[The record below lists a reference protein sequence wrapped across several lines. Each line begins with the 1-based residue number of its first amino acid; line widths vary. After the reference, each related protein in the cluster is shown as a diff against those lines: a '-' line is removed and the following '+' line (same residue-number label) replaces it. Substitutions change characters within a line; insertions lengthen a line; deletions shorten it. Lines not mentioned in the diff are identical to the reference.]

1 MIPRATYRLQ
11 LNKDFTFADATAIIP
26 YLAALGVSHVYA
38 SPILTARAGSL
49 HGYDLVDPCRINPE
63 LGGEAGL
70 RDFVAALHTKDLGLI
85 VDIVPNHMGV
95 GGGDNPWWLDVL
107 RHGVNSAYAPFFDID
122 WTPLNRALTGKVLAP
137 FLGEPY
143 GTCLE
148 KGDLQ
153 LRKDDRHGW
162 AVFYHHHV
170 FPIRNADA
178 EKFDEAPDLVLAQH
192 DPSSPEGRN
201 NLHNLL
207 ERQYY
212 RLAWFRTAGD
222 MINWRRF
229 FDITELATLQA
240 DRWDVFQQTHE
251 LVLALYAEGLIDG
264 LRVDHIDGLADPAGY
279 CQRLRAALA
288 ERQERRPAGRRQR
301 AWVVVEKIL
310 APDEELDPSWN
321 MDGTTGYDFMN
332 EISLVLH
339 NSAGSQ
345 ALCRDWAARTSRP
358 AQFAKQE
365 YAARREIVVRAF
377 SAQLDSAVDA
387 MGRIA
392 DLDTNDR
399 DLSRAALRRC
409 LVEILGCFP
418 RYRSYAAQLESSP
431 SGAAS
436 LVHAIDAAR
445 PLCFPSDREHLDR
458 IFDWLG
464 SFQKDM
470 PNATL
475 RRLAIRR
482 FEQLSAP
489 VAAKAVEDTAF
500 YRHGPILSRTDVGFD
515 PGRGGFSVD
524 DWHECCLR
532 RVQNTPFA
540 LLATATH
547 DHKRGE
553 DVRARLAVLSEQP
566 EVWIAKLSEWMS
578 EIRDMTIGNAYIDPA
593 DIMMALQTIVGI
605 WPEELEP
612 DDLEACKDFAE
623 RVRVWQLKALREA
636 KLQTSWEAPDE
647 TYEETVLGLTSQLL
661 LGSALSEVRLS
672 ISRFVKSLLPA
683 ARDKTLAQTVLK
695 LCAPGVPDIYQGTEF
710 LDLSLVDPDNRRAV
724 DYAARATAL
733 VCPPSDL
740 NSTKQHFIARLL
752 QLRQRHPDVFYFGDY
767 RRLPVAGPNAEDI
780 VAFSRSYQ
788 DRHIVVIARVTAGN
802 PRTDDGYFN
811 TSVRLPIAGEWIDI
825 LQSGTADLAQSTDI
839 SLLLGNA
846 CVAVYATNAEGPRSR

>member
-1 MIPRATYRLQ
+1 MTPRATYRLQ
-11 LNKDFTFADATAIIP
+11 FNKHFTFADATAIIP

-38 SPILTARAGSL
+38 SPILAARAGST
-49 HGYDLVDPCRINPE
+49 HGYDVVDPCRINPE
-63 LGGEAGL
+63 LGGETGV
-70 RDFVAALHTKDLGLI
+70 REFVAALHAKDMGLI

-95 GGGDNPWWLDVL
+95 GGGDNLWWLDVL
-107 RHGVNSAYAPFFDID
+107 RNGVNSPYAPFFDID

-153 LRKDDRHGW
+153 LRKDERHGW
-162 AVFYHHHV
+162 AVFYHQHV
-170 FPIRNADA
+170 FPIRTVDA
-178 EKFDEAPDLVLAQH
+178 EKFDEDPDAALAQH
-192 DPSSPEGRN
+192 DPATPEGRD
-201 NLHNLL
+201 NLHSLL

-229 FDITELATLQA
+229 FDVTELATLQA
-240 DRWDVFQQTHE
+240 ERWDVFQQSHE
-251 LVLALYAEGLIDG
+251 LILNLYAEGLIDG
-264 LRVDHIDGLADPAGY
+264 LRIDHIDGLADPAGY

-288 ERQERRPAGRRQR
+288 ERQDQRPASQRQR

-310 APDEELDPSWN
+310 APDEELDPSWD

-332 EISLVLH
+332 EVSLLLH
-339 NSAGSQ
+339 DAAGSQ
-345 ALCRDWAARTSRP
+345 ALCRDWAARTGRP
-358 AQFAKQE
+358 AQFARQE

-387 MGRIA
+387 LGRIA
-392 DLDTNDR
+392 DLTTNDR

-418 RYRSYAAQLESSP
+418 RYRSYAAQTDENP
-431 SGAAS
+431 DAAAP
-436 LVHAIDAAR
+436 LREAIDAAR

-464 SFQKDM
+464 SFRKDM

-515 PGRGGFSVD
+515 PGRGGFSVRA
-524 DWHECCLR
+524 WHERCLR
-532 RVQNTPFA
+532 RVQSTPFA

-566 EVWIAKLSEWMS
+566 QAWTTKLSEWMTALG
-578 EIRDMTIGNAYIDPA
+578 EITAEDASIDPA
-593 DIMMALQTIVGI
+593 DLIMMLQTVVGI
-605 WPEELEP
+605 WPEELQP
-612 DDLEACKDFAE
+612 DDHRACEDFAE
-623 RVRVWQLKALREA
+623 RIRTWQLKALREA

-647 TYEETVLGLTSQLL
+647 AYEAAVLDLTSQLL
-661 LGSALSEVRLS
+661 LGSTLSATRSS
-672 ISRFVKSLLPA
+672 IFRFVKSLLPA

-695 LCAPGVPDIYQGTEF
+695 LCVPGVPDIYQGAEF
-710 LDLSLVDPDNRRAV
+710 LDLSLVDPDNRRPV

-733 VCPPSDL
+733 TSPPADL
-740 NSTKQHFIARLL
+740 NATKQHVVARLL
-752 QLRQRHPDVFYFGDY
+752 QLRQRQPDVFCFGDY
-767 RRLPVAGPNAEDI
+767 RPLTLAGPHAEDI
-780 VAFSRSYQ
+780 VAFSRSHEGC
-788 DRHIVVIARVTAGN
+788 HIVVIARITNRNSTA
-802 PRTDDGYFN
+802 DDRDPGA
-811 TSVRLPIAGEWIDI
+811 SVELPVAGEWDNI
-825 LQSGTADLAQSTDI
+825 LQSGIAYLTRSTDLA
-839 SLLLGNA
+839 SLLGDA
-846 CVAVYATNAEGPRSR
+846 CVAVYAIRD

>member
-11 LNKDFTFADATAIIP
+11 FNKNFTFADATAIIP

-38 SPILTARAGSL
+38 SPILTARADSL

-70 RDFVAALHTKDLGLI
+70 RDFVGALHAKDLGLI

-107 RHGVNSAYAPFFDID
+107 RHGVNSPYAPFFDID

-137 FLGEPY
+137 FLGDPY

-148 KGDLQ
+148 KTDLQ
-153 LRKDDRHGW
+153 LRRDDRHGW

-178 EKFDEAPDLVLAQH
+178 EKFDEALAQH
-192 DPSSPEGRN
+192 DPSSPEGRD

-229 FDITELATLQA
+229 FDVTELATLQA

-251 LVLALYAEGLIDG
+251 LILSLYAEGLIDG
-264 LRVDHIDGLADPAGY
+264 LRIDHVDGLADPAGY

-288 ERQERRPAGRRQR
+288 ERQAQRPAGKRQQ

-310 APDEELDPSWN
+310 AADEELDPSWA

-332 EISLVLH
+332 EVSLLLH

-345 ALCRDWAARTSRP
+345 ALCRDWAARTGRP

-392 DLDTNDR
+392 DLNTNDR

-418 RYRSYAAQLESSP
+418 RYRAYAAQSEPNPSSI
-431 SGAAS
+431 AS
-436 LVHAIDAAR
+436 LVQAIDAAR

-458 IFDWLG
+458 IVDWLG
-464 SFQKDM
+464 NFQKDM

-515 PGRGGFSVD
+515 PGRGGFSVG

-532 RVQNTPFA
+532 RARSTPFA
-540 LLATATH
+540 MLATATH

-566 EVWIAKLSEWMS
+566 EVWIAGLSEWMN
-578 EIRDMTIGNAYIDPA
+578 EIREFMTGGAYIDPA
-593 DIMMALQTIVGI
+593 DIMMMLQTVVGV
-605 WPEELEP
+605 WPAELQP
-612 DDLEACKDFAE
+612 NDLQACEDLAE
-623 RVRVWQLKALREA
+623 RVRGWQLKALREA

-647 TYEETVLGLTSQLL
+647 TYEEAALSLTSQLL
-661 LGSALSEVRLS
+661 LGDALSKTRSS
-672 ISRFVKSLLPA
+672 ISRFIASLLPA
-683 ARDKTLAQTVLK
+683 ARDKSFIQTVLK

-733 VCPPSDL
+733 ASPPTDL

-752 QLRQRHPDVFYFGDY
+752 QLRQREPDVFSLGDY
-767 RRLPVAGPNAEDI
+767 RPLPMVGPSAEDL
-780 VAFSRSYQ
+780 VAFSRSYK
-788 DRHIVVIARVTAGN
+788 DDHIVVIARVANGN
-802 PRTDDGYFN
+802 PRTEDGDLN
-811 TSVRLPIAGEWIDI
+811 TSIKLPLGGEWTNII
-825 LQSGTADLAQSTDI
+825 QSGIANLAQSTDI
-839 SLLLGNA
+839 ASLLGA
-846 CVAVYATNAEGPRSR
+846 FCVAVYATTWKERTTET

>member
-11 LNKDFTFADATAIIP
+11 FNKDFTFADATAIIP

-38 SPILTARAGSL
+38 SPILTARTGSL
-49 HGYDLVDPCRINPE
+49 HGYDLVDPSKINPE

-70 RDFVAALHTKDLGLI
+70 RDFVAALHAKDLGLI

-107 RHGVNSAYAPFFDID
+107 RQGVNSPYAHFFDID

-137 FLGEPY
+137 FLGELY

-148 KGDLQ
+148 KGELQ

-170 FPIRNADA
+170 FPIRNVDA
-178 EKFDEAPDLVLAQH
+178 GKFDAAPDEALAQH
-192 DPSSPEGRN
+192 DPSSPEGRT
-201 NLHNLL
+201 NLHTLL
-207 ERQYY
+207 EQQYY

-229 FDITELATLQA
+229 FDVTELATLQA

-251 LVLALYAEGLIDG
+251 LILSLYAEGLIDG

-288 ERQERRPAGRRQR
+288 GRQEQRPTGRRQQ

-332 EISLVLH
+332 EISLLLH
-339 NSAGSQ
+339 NSAGSE
-345 ALCRDWAARTSRP
+345 ALSRDWAARTGRP

-365 YAARREIVVRAF
+365 HAARREIVVRAF

-418 RYRSYAAQLESSP
+418 RYRSYAAESEPDP
-431 SGAAS
+431 SSAAS

-445 PLCFPSDREHLDR
+445 PLCFPGDREHLDR

-470 PNATL
+470 PNASL

-515 PGRGGFSVD
+515 PDRGGFSVD
-524 DWHECCLR
+524 DWHACCLR
-532 RVQNTPFA
+532 RARRTPLA

-547 DHKRGE
+547 DHKHGE

-566 EVWIAKLSEWMS
+566 ETWIGKLSEWMNQIES
-578 EIRDMTIGNAYIDPA
+578 VAAGGSHIDPA
-593 DIMMALQTIVGI
+593 DILMMLQTIVGI
-605 WPEELEP
+605 WPEDLRP
-612 DDLEACKDFAE
+612 DDRAACGGLAE
-623 RVRVWQLKALREA
+623 RVRAWQLKALREA

-647 TYEETVLGLTSQLL
+647 TYEEAALGLTSQLL
-661 LGSALSEVRLS
+661 VGDALSKTRSS
-672 ISRFVKSLLPA
+672 IFRFVGSLLA
-683 ARDKTLAQTVLK
+683 TAHDKTLIQTVLK
-695 LCAPGVPDIYQGTEF
+695 LCVPGVPDIYQGTEF

-724 DYAARATAL
+724 DYAARAAAL
-733 VCPPSDL
+733 TSPPYDL
-740 NSTKQHFIARLL
+740 NTTKQHFIVRLL
-752 QLRQRHPDVFYFGDY
+752 QLRQQHPDVFCLGEY
-767 RRLPVAGPNAEDI
+767 RPLPITGPGAEDL
-780 VAFSRSYQ
+780 VAFSRSYKDQ
-788 DRHIVVIARVTAGN
+788 HIVVVARVANGN
-802 PRTDDGYFN
+802 ARTDDGDLD
-811 TSVRLPIAGEWIDI
+811 TSVRLPVAGEWTNV
-825 LQSGTADLAQSTDI
+825 LQSGLANLAQSADI
-839 SLLLGNA
+839 SSLLSTF
-846 CVAVYATNAEGPRSR
+846 CVAVYASRR